1 MILHIDLDCYYCS
14 AERIRNP
21 SVRGIPLAVGGS
33 SNLTLFGTTPSRSK
47 TLRGVVVTS
56 SYEAR
61 ARGVKTGMNIAE
73 ALRFC
78 PALTI
83 LPPDHGYYRALSA
96 QLFALLQTLMPT
108 VEQCSID
115 EFFCDISGM
124 DEAKNPEAFALHVKL
139 RIAQTLGLPVS
150 IGVSPAKWIAK
161 LATNAAKPDG
171 IRYVP
176 REAIVAFIAPQPI
189 EHFPG
194 IGKSTQEKLHKH
206 GIQTLGQAH
215 EAKHLFWQWGEGA
228 KQLWR
233 KIAGEDK
240 EVVEVF
246 KQRKSIGLSRTFD
259 PIASREELHR
269 RVAVLVRH
277 IAFLVMSSNAHPAT
291 FSLTLRYE
299 HGGKITQRCTQHRSF
314 SEAFFCQRALEL
326 FHQADTC
333 SQYKVNFLGVNVSHF
348 LEQNGQSVSLL
359 DFCEDQ
365 KYRSVE
371 ASMHQIRVR
380 YGLDAIMCA
389 RELKPNPQKK
399 RG

>member
-21 SVRGIPLAVGGS
+21 SVRDIPLAVGGGS
-33 SNLTLFGTTPSRSK
+33 SEGIFGATPAQTTP
-47 TLRGVVVTS
+47 RGVVVTS

-61 ARGVKTGMNIAE
+61 ARGVKTGMSIVE

-78 PALTI
+78 PTLTI
-83 LPPDHGYYRALSA
+83 LPPDHVYYRALSA
-96 QLFALLQTLMPT
+96 RLFALLQTLMPT

-124 DEAKNPEAFALHVKL
+124 NEAQIPEAFALHVKHT
-139 RIAQTLGLPVS
+139 ITQTLGLPVS
-150 IGVSPAKWIAK
+150 IGISSAKWIAK

-176 REAIVAFIAPQPI
+176 RETIAAFIASKPI

-206 GIQTLGQAH
+206 GIQTLGQAY

-240 EVVEVF
+240 EVVEVS
-246 KQRKSIGLSRTFD
+246 KQRKSIGLSRTFE

-269 RVAVLVRH
+269 RVVVLVRH
-277 IAFLVMSSNAHPAT
+277 IAFLVVKSGVHPAT
-291 FSLTLRYE
+291 FSVTLRYE
-299 HGGKITQRCTQHRSF
+299 HGVKITQRCTQHRFF
-314 SEAFFCQRALEL
+314 SEAFLRQRALAL
-326 FHQADTC
+326 FDQTDTC
-333 SQYKVNFLGVNVSHF
+333 KQNKVNFLGLSVSHF
-348 LEQNGQSVSLL
+348 LEHSGQSVSLL

-365 KYRSVE
+365 KHRSIE
-371 ASMHQIRVR
+371 ASMHQIRSR
-380 YGLDAIMCA
+380 YGLDAIVSA
-389 RELKPNPQKK
+389 RELGAKEYKK
-399 RG
+399 

>member
-21 SVRGIPLAVGGS
+21 SVRDIPLAVGGGS
-33 SNLTLFGTTPSRSK
+33 SEGIFGTTPAQ
-47 TLRGVVVTS
+47 TTPRGVVVTS

-61 ARGVKTGMNIAE
+61 ARGVKTGMSIAE
-73 ALRFC
+73 ALHFC
-78 PALTI
+78 PTLTI
-83 LPPDHGYYRALSA
+83 LPPEHAYYRALSA
-96 QLFALLQTLMPT
+96 QLFALLQTLVPT

-124 DEAKNPEAFALHVKL
+124 NEAQNPEAFALHVKL
-139 RIAQTLGLPVS
+139 RITETLGLPVS

-176 REAIVAFIAPQPI
+176 REAIIAFIAPQPI
-189 EHFPG
+189 KHFPG

-206 GIQTLGQAH
+206 GIQTLGQAY

-240 EVVEVF
+240 EVVEVS
-246 KQRKSIGLSRTFD
+246 KQRKSIGLSRTFE
-259 PIASREELHR
+259 PIASREELRR
-269 RVAVLVRH
+269 RVVVLVRH
-277 IAFLVMSSNAHPAT
+277 VAFLVRSSSAHPAT

-299 HGGKITQRCTQHRSF
+299 HGGKITQRLTKHRVF
-314 SEAFFCQRALEL
+314 SEVFLRQCMMRL
-326 FHQADTC
+326 FDAADTC
-333 SQYKVNFLGVNVSHF
+333 KQNKVGFLGINVSHF
-348 LEQNGQSVSLL
+348 LEQQTQSPSLL
-359 DFCEDQ
+359 DFCEEE
-365 KYRSVE
+365 KCRCVE
-371 ASMHQIRVR
+371 ACVHKIRIR
-380 YGLDAIMCA
+380 YGPDAIVSAC
-389 RELKPNPQKK
+389 ELSEK
-399 RG
+399 